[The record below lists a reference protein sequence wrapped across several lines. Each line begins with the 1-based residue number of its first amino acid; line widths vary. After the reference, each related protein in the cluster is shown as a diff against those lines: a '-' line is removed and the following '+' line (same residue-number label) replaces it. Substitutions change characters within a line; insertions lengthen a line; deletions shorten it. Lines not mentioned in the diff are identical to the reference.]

1 MSADAVP
8 RRATPR
14 QTAATG
20 GDIDPRARPGDDVN
34 GHTRR
39 RAAPGK
45 APQSGRRAGAGN
57 AAAGGGAS
65 AGVPAAFLQARPPGA
80 ADDGDT
86 AADTDARTWV
96 YRHASGAI
104 VEGLLW
110 PGLRLPS
117 ARELSRCW
125 GVARGA
131 VDQALKR
138 LAREGLLERRVGRGS
153 FVARRLP
160 PGMVREV
167 SGRAALAHRPG
178 VALHALA
185 PLLRLGRQPAVGGQD
200 GDAALPPGEGATAPA
215 AGGAPAA
222 PRMLWLNPRVPDT
235 ALFPLAAWRRCLGAA
250 HAEADRA
257 SLCYGLPGGWPAL
270 REATARHLALTR
282 AIECRP
288 EQVLIL
294 NGPLQA
300 LDLVVRVLLE
310 PGDSVVVER
319 PGYMSIARTVGLPPL
334 DLRGAPVDDDGLDVE
349 AARRECARPS
359 LVYLHPLN
367 QYPTGAR
374 LSAARRTALLAWVE
388 ACRAWVIEGDHLGEV
403 VHDGAVPP
411 ALMRAGTRDDGQVL
425 FLGTFNGLMFPG
437 LRLSYLVVPPRLVP
451 AFTAVRGLFGDHP
464 PLAPQQALAA
474 FMGGGHLGTH
484 LRRMR
489 EVYRT
494 RRNAVLAAAQRH
506 LPAEVRL
513 GPLLGGT
520 HGCLHL
526 PAGCD
531 DEPLVQGLAAAGFGV
546 EMLSPYFWPQRGT
559 GGVVFGYGADDEQ
572 RIDASLRLAGAHIRQ
587 ALRLPGDGGLKRA
600 GAAAGAGAGA
610 PAAGRRPGPPVA
622 PGRG

>member
-20 GDIDPRARPGDDVN
+20 GDTGHRAVRVERDN
-34 GHTRR
+34 GHTLRH
-39 RAAPGK
+39 AAPEA
-45 APQSGRRAGAGN
+45 APRPRRRAGAADA
-57 AAAGGGAS
+57 AAAGGGGTS
-65 AGVPAAFLQARPPGA
+65 AGVPAAFLQAHPAPA
-80 ADDGDT
+80 ADDGET

-117 ARELSRCW
+117 ARELSRGW

-167 SGRAALAHRPG
+167 SGRAALAPRPG
-178 VALHALA
+178 EALHALA
-185 PLLRLGRQPAVGGQD
+185 PLLRLGRQPALGGQV
-200 GDAALPPGEGATAPA
+200 GEVALPAGEGTAAAAATGGTAPTS
-215 AGGAPAA
+215 
-222 PRMLWLNPRVPDT
+222 RTLWLNPRVPDT
-235 ALFPLAAWRRCLGAA
+235 AFFPLAAWRRCLGTA

-359 LVYLHPLN
+359 LIYLHPLN

-374 LSAARRTALLAWVE
+374 LSAVRRTALLAWAE

-411 ALMRAGTRDDGQVL
+411 ALMRAGVHDDGQVL

-474 FMGGGHLGTH
+474 FIGAGHLGTH

-489 EVYRT
+489 EVYRS
-494 RRNAVLAAAQRH
+494 RRNAVLAAVLRH

-572 RIDASLRLAGAHIRQ
+572 RIDAGLGLAGAHIRQ
-587 ALRLPGDGGLKRA
+587 ALRQPGGSGPKRA
-600 GAAAGAGAGA
+600 GAV
-610 PAAGRRPGPPVA
+610 RRPHPAVAPVT